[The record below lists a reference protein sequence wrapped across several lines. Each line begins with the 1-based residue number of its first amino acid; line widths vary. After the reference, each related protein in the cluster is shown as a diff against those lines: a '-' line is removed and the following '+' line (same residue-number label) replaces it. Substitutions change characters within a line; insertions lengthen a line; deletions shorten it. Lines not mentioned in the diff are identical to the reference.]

1 MFVSRCV
8 FVCVCIGGKLEDLAN
23 ETKLQVGS
31 KVISM
36 FGLRLVTTPPP
47 RHPSLASRYF
57 EETFEG
63 CRE

>member
-1 MFVSRCV
+1 
-8 FVCVCIGGKLEDLAN
+8 VCIGGKLEDLAN